1 MTTFYGI
8 SSDSVGT
15 LFSSL
20 STSSKS
26 SNTTSIFSSSNLLS
40 DYYSIKNGSYKK
52 LLNAYYAKYGTEST
66 SQAVA
71 SNTISKDS
79 TTQLATI
86 KSSSDKLSDS
96 VAALTQ
102 SGSKSLFKEAEQKD
116 ADGNVSM
123 GYDTD
128 KIYQNVKS
136 FVDNYNDVIKAA
148 NNSSV
153 SSVSRARTSM
163 VSATATNEKML
174 KEMGITINENKT
186 LSIDEETFKKAD
198 MLDVKSMFQS
208 AGSYGYMIAARAS
221 QMNAAA
227 AFEATKT
234 NTYTSVGTYT
244 SALSSGSLYDSLY

>member
-79 TTQLATI
+79 TTQLASI
-86 KSSSDKLSDS
+86 KSNSDN
-96 VAALTQ
+96 
-102 SGSKSLFKEAEQKD
+102 F
-116 ADGNVSM
+116 
-123 GYDTD
+123 
-128 KIYQNVKS
+128 
-136 FVDNYNDVIKAA
+136 
-148 NNSSV
+148 
-153 SSVSRARTSM
+153 R
-163 VSATATNEKML
+163 
-174 KEMGITINENKT
+174 
-186 LSIDEETFKKAD
+186 
-198 MLDVKSMFQS
+198 
-208 AGSYGYMIAARAS
+208 
-221 QMNAAA
+221 
-227 AFEATKT
+227 
-234 NTYTSVGTYT
+234 
-244 SALSSGSLYDSLY
+244 